1 MKICI
6 LLGVLVLALLA
17 MPAAVAAADST
28 TFSGTIPGG
37 TTINVNPASISL
49 GTIQVP
55 HSYTGLAVTITVTSY
70 DYVNWDL
77 QSQDTTP
84 GTSSPGYMTSTVPT
98 ARTLTAPFRIRDFTL
113 SPVAYRPLGP
123 DASTFYNGHASGTTT
138 VNALF
143 AQDIMTTDLAGTYT
157 IVVTILFVPVV

>member
-1 MKICI
+1 
-6 LLGVLVLALLA
+6 
-17 MPAAVAAADST
+17 VAAAEST

-157 IVVTILFVPVV
+157 IIVTVLFVPVV